1 MTELGPMPEVIAEL
15 EDQPGTKPVRQR
27 DLIVI
32 GTSAGGVQALQE
44 LVAELPPELP
54 ASVLVVL
61 HLSSS
66 GASVLHEILARAG
79 ELPATQAVD
88 GEQLERGHIYVAP
101 PNQHLLV
108 RGPNIHLSGGPR
120 ENGHRPAID
129 PLFRSAA
136 RAFGPRVIGVVLTG
150 TLDDGTDGLRL
161 IKQSDGA
168 AVVQDPDDAA
178 YSEMPQSAI
187 DYAIPDHVVPV
198 VDMGKVLCDLV
209 DESLEPSLAAT
220 IPSPREQE
228 IDLVETELGREP
240 PDEGNASLLT
250 CPDCG
255 GVLIEREEGGGVVR
269 FACQVGHAY
278 SPESLVELQ
287 GDALESALWRALRT
301 LEERADLLN
310 RMAKRAERR
319 GMPDTGSRMG
329 MRAEGISRH
338 AAEIRNTIMRLR
350 NGESHEETPL
360 SPKP

>member
-1 MTELGPMPEVIAEL
+1 MTELGPLPEAAAKL
-15 EDQPGTKPVRQR
+15 EDQPGTKLVQQR
-27 DLIVI
+27 DLIVV

-44 LVAELPPELP
+44 LVSDLPPELP

-66 GASVLHEILARAG
+66 SASVLHEILARAG

-88 GEQLERGHIYVAP
+88 GEPLERGHIYVAP
-101 PNQHLLV
+101 PNRHLLV
-108 RGPNIHLSGGPR
+108 RGPNIHLSDGPR

-136 RAFGPRVIGVVLTG
+136 RAFGSRVIGVVLTG

-161 IKQSDGA
+161 VKQCGGA
-168 AVVQDPDDAA
+168 AVVQDPGDAA
-178 YSEMPQSAI
+178 YPDMPQNAI
-187 DYAIPDHVVPV
+187 DFVEPDHVVPLAE
-198 VDMGKVLCDLV
+198 MGKVLCDRV
-209 DESLEPSLAAT
+209 DETLEAPLAET
-220 IPSPREQE
+220 TSNPREQQV
-228 IDLVETELGREP
+228 DLVETELGREE

-301 LEERADLLN
+301 LEERADLLG
-310 RMAKRAERR
+310 RMARRAGRR
-319 GMPDTGSRMG
+319 GMGETGARLERQAG
-329 MRAEGISRH
+329 ALTRH
-338 AAEIRNTIMRLR
+338 ATAIRNTILRLR
-350 NGESHEETPL
+350 DGEFHEGTP
-360 SPKP
+360 PGP